1 METSFNVQLA
11 NGYHSKSQIARIL
24 TENWTGTHMYCP
36 VCGWPTIS
44 KFPNN
49 QAVADFYCPHCNNQF
64 EQKSKNGAFGNKI
77 ADGAYGTFIQRISS
91 NDNPDFFLM
100 SYSLEKMRV
109 EDMFFVPKYFFV
121 PEIVEKRKPLAETA
135 KRAGW
140 IGCNIL
146 LDKIPAQGRIAIV
159 KNGVALD
166 KEHVLSQVKWSQKVK
181 TQNMEA
187 RGWLM
192 DILHCVN
199 AIDST
204 FFTIDMVYA
213 FEEELILKH
222 PDNHNIRAKIR
233 QQLQQLRNR
242 GIILFLGNG
251 QYQKISKAD

>member
-199 AIDST
+199 AINST

-242 GIILFLGNG
+242 DIILFLGNG

>member
-121 PEIVEKRKPLAETA
+121 PEIVEKRKPLTETA
-135 KRAGW
+135 RRAGW

-199 AIDST
+199 AINST

>member
-77 ADGAYGTFIQRISS
+77 ADGAYGTFIQGISS

-199 AIDST
+199 AINST

>member
-77 ADGAYGTFIQRISS
+77 ADGAFIQRISS

-199 AIDST
+199 AINST

>member
-11 NGYHSKSQIARIL
+11 NGYHSKSQIDRNL
-24 TENWTGTHMYCP
+24 TKYWNGANMYCP

-199 AIDST
+199 AINST

-242 GIILFLGNG
+242 RIIHFLGNG